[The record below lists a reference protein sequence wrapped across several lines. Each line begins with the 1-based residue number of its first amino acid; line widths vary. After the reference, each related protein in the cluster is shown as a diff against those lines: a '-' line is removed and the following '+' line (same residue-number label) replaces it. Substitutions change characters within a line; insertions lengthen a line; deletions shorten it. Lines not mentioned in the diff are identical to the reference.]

1 MMPPDP
7 HQIEEWLSGMLDG
20 ALTEQEQRQLELAMQ
35 NDPSIAEL
43 LEQMA
48 ELRRS
53 LLRGRSVGRLGADFS
68 KRVVQAA
75 QRQAA
80 QLDAPPAW
88 VLPGAPN
95 AREPLGQEPLED
107 SESSWSETYSKVQR
121 PVPEALDIHPV
132 GRRQKAIVRG
142 LMGSHEEPQQEPETI
157 RGRLVR
163 VWLPSLAVVAALCV
177 LFLALPRSGPTDP
190 SQPDSVVSGMPLE
203 VPNEPTHQEN
213 FVPDRSLAG
222 SPVTEPATEPSKMQL
237 PATEPLGNG
246 LNAGSK
252 SSSVV
257 SVPVVEQ
264 NKSVEVP
271 KYILIAEIEVDPLA
285 EQDGMLS
292 QLLEKYEIV
301 FAADVPL
308 SKNDFDTLVA
318 SKVIKNPVV
327 DPALKVDGSTVCYL
341 VKSNPKRLDSF
352 LTDVEKQ
359 YLDFPSYRLNL
370 SADPNVYELMD
381 HLDGVTDSSNLAK
394 RLFYQESSDAQAL
407 GSFELTNPGV
417 VKDIETRKAAKPRKL
432 VNALIMQED
441 TYLILLVRTPK

>member
-7 HQIEEWLSGMLDG
+7 QQIEEWLSGMLDG
-20 ALTEQEQRQLELAMQ
+20 ALSEQEQRQLDLAMQ

-80 QLDAPPAW
+80 QLDSPPAW

-95 AREPLGQEPLED
+95 AREPAGQEPLED
-107 SESSWSETYSKVQR
+107 LESLWSETYSKVQR

-142 LMGSHEEPQQEPETI
+142 LMGSHEEPQRDPGTI

-177 LFLALPRSGPTDP
+177 LLLALPRSGPTDP
-190 SQPDSVVSGMPLE
+190 SQPDSVVSVMPLD

-222 SPVTEPATEPSKMQL
+222 SPETEPSKMQL

-252 SSSVV
+252 SPSVV

-264 NKSVEVP
+264 NNSVAGA
-271 KYILIAEIEVDPLA
+271 KYILIAEIEVDPIA

-301 FAADVPL
+301 FSADAPL
-308 SKNDFDTLVA
+308 SKIDFDTLVA

-381 HLDGVTDSSNLAK
+381 HLDGVTDSSNVAK

-407 GSFELTNPGV
+407 GSFELENRGV
-417 VKDIETRKAAKPRKL
+417 PSDIESRKASKPRNL
-432 VNALIMQED
+432 ASALIMQEN
-441 TYLILLVRTPK
+441 TYLILLVRTSK

>member
-75 QRQAA
+75 QLQAA

-95 AREPLGQEPLED
+95 AREPEGQEPLED

-157 RGRLVR
+157 RARLVR

-190 SQPDSVVSGMPLE
+190 SQPDSLVSVMPLD

-222 SPVTEPATEPSKMQL
+222 SPETEPSKMQL

-252 SSSVV
+252 SPSVV

-264 NKSVEVP
+264 NKSVAGA

-370 SADPNVYELMD
+370 SADPNVHELMD
-381 HLDGVTDSSNLAK
+381 HLDGVTDSSNVAK

-407 GSFELTNPGV
+407 GSFELANPGV

-432 VNALIMQED
+432 VNALILQED
-441 TYLILLVRTPK
+441 TYLILLVRTSK

>member
-95 AREPLGQEPLED
+95 AREPEGQEPLED

-190 SQPDSVVSGMPLE
+190 SQPDSVVSPMPLD
-203 VPNEPTHQEN
+203 VPNDPTHQEN

-222 SPVTEPATEPSKMQL
+222 SPDTEPTKMQL
-237 PATEPLGNG
+237 PATEPTVNG

-252 SSSVV
+252 SPFVARAPAV
-257 SVPVVEQ
+257 Q
-264 NKSVEVP
+264 KDKSVADA

-407 GSFELTNPGV
+407 GSFELDNPGM
-417 VKDIETRKAAKPRKL
+417 VKDIETRKAAKPRKP

-441 TYLILLVRTPK
+441 TYLILLVRTLK

>member
-80 QLDAPPAW
+80 QLDSPPAW

-95 AREPLGQEPLED
+95 AREPAGQEPLED
-107 SESSWSETYSKVQR
+107 SESLWSETYSKVQR

-142 LMGSHEEPQQEPETI
+142 LMGSHEEPQRDPGTI

-177 LFLALPRSGPTDP
+177 LLLALPRSGPTDP
-190 SQPDSVVSGMPLE
+190 SQPDSVVSVMPLD

-222 SPVTEPATEPSKMQL
+222 SPETEPSKMQL

-252 SSSVV
+252 SPSVV

-264 NKSVEVP
+264 NKPVAGA
-271 KYILIAEIEVDPLA
+271 KYILIAEIEVDPIA

-292 QLLEKYEIV
+292 QLLDKYEIV
-301 FAADVPL
+301 FSADAPL
-308 SKNDFDTLVA
+308 SKIDFDTLVA

-381 HLDGVTDSSNLAK
+381 HLDGVTDSSNVAK

-407 GSFELTNPGV
+407 GSFELANPGV
-417 VKDIETRKAAKPRKL
+417 VSDIETRKAAKPRNL
-432 VNALIMQED
+432 VNALITQED

>member
-1 MMPPDP
+1 
-7 HQIEEWLSGMLDG
+7 
-20 ALTEQEQRQLELAMQ
+20 
-35 NDPSIAEL
+35 
-43 LEQMA
+43 
-48 ELRRS
+48 
-53 LLRGRSVGRLGADFS
+53 
-68 KRVVQAA
+68 
-75 QRQAA
+75 
-80 QLDAPPAW
+80 
-88 VLPGAPN
+88 
-95 AREPLGQEPLED
+95 
-107 SESSWSETYSKVQR
+107 
-121 PVPEALDIHPV
+121 
-132 GRRQKAIVRG
+132 
-142 LMGSHEEPQQEPETI
+142 MGSHEEPQQEPETI

-190 SQPDSVVSGMPLE
+190 SQPDSVVSVMPLD

-222 SPVTEPATEPSKMQL
+222 SPETEPSKMQL

-252 SSSVV
+252 SPSVV

-264 NKSVEVP
+264 NKSVAGA

-301 FAADVPL
+301 FSADVPL
-308 SKNDFDTLVA
+308 SKIDFDTLVA

-370 SADPNVYELMD
+370 SADPNVHELMD
-381 HLDGVTDSSNLAK
+381 HLDGVTDSSNVAK

-407 GSFELTNPGV
+407 GSFELANPGV

-432 VNALIMQED
+432 VNALILQED

>member
-1 MMPPDP
+1 
-7 HQIEEWLSGMLDG
+7 
-20 ALTEQEQRQLELAMQ
+20 
-35 NDPSIAEL
+35 
-43 LEQMA
+43 
-48 ELRRS
+48 
-53 LLRGRSVGRLGADFS
+53 
-68 KRVVQAA
+68 
-75 QRQAA
+75 
-80 QLDAPPAW
+80 
-88 VLPGAPN
+88 
-95 AREPLGQEPLED
+95 
-107 SESSWSETYSKVQR
+107 
-121 PVPEALDIHPV
+121 
-132 GRRQKAIVRG
+132 
-142 LMGSHEEPQQEPETI
+142 MGSHEEPQRDPGTI

-177 LFLALPRSGPTDP
+177 LLLALPRSGPTDP
-190 SQPDSVVSGMPLE
+190 SQPDSVVSVMPLD
-203 VPNEPTHQEN
+203 VPNEPTHQED

-222 SPVTEPATEPSKMQL
+222 SPETEPSKMQL

-252 SSSVV
+252 SPSVV

-264 NKSVEVP
+264 NNSVAGA
-271 KYILIAEIEVDPLA
+271 KYILIAEIEVDPIA

-301 FAADVPL
+301 FSADAPL
-308 SKNDFDTLVA
+308 SKIDFDTLVA

-381 HLDGVTDSSNLAK
+381 HLGGVTDSSNVAK

-407 GSFELTNPGV
+407 GSFELENRGV
-417 VKDIETRKAAKPRKL
+417 PSDIESRKAAKPRNR
-432 VNALIMQED
+432 VNALITQED

>member
-1 MMPPDP
+1 
-7 HQIEEWLSGMLDG
+7 MLDG

-95 AREPLGQEPLED
+95 AREPEGQEPLED

-142 LMGSHEEPQQEPETI
+142 LMGSHEEPQQESETI

-190 SQPDSVVSGMPLE
+190 SQPDSVVSVMPLD
-203 VPNEPTHQEN
+203 VPNEPTQQEN

-222 SPVTEPATEPSKMQL
+222 SPETEPSKMQL

>member
-1 MMPPDP
+1 
-7 HQIEEWLSGMLDG
+7 MLDG

-95 AREPLGQEPLED
+95 AREPEGQEPLED

-163 VWLPSLAVVAALCV
+163 VWLPSLAVVAAVCV

-190 SQPDSVVSGMPLE
+190 SQPDSVVSVMPLD

-222 SPVTEPATEPSKMQL
+222 SPETEPSKMQL

-252 SSSVV
+252 SPSVV

-264 NKSVEVP
+264 NKSVAGA

-394 RLFYQESSDAQAL
+394 RLFYQESSDAEAF
-407 GSFELTNPGV
+407 GSFELENPGV
-417 VKDIETRKAAKPRKL
+417 PSDIESRKAFKPRKP

-441 TYLILLVRTPK
+441 TYLILLVRTLK